1 MDRILIDRYSEEFVN
16 KYGVDPRTNPKA
28 LIRMQDA
35 VEKARKVLS
44 GIAETSLNIEC
55 LVEDNDLAVNI
66 TRDDF
71 EAMIMPLLE
80 RFNVVCQKVL
90 KDSSN

>member
-44 GIAETSLNIEC
+44 GIAETSLNI
-55 LVEDNDLAVNI
+55 
-66 TRDDF
+66 
-71 EAMIMPLLE
+71 
-80 RFNVVCQKVL
+80 
-90 KDSSN
+90 